1 MDGGKSER
9 VYTALFVFCG
19 VGGGALGFQRA
30 RVQLRGV
37 GIGACFRVLGG
48 IESDPGTA
56 ADFTRLTGAP
66 CLARK
71 VEDLTPAD
79 LVAFCGGVVPD
90 VVFFSPPCKASSG
103 LLAAAVAATEKYQF
117 MSQLALVWLRLMF
130 ATWGD
135 RVRLVLMEN
144 VPRIRTRHAD
154 MMKAARDLMRSHG
167 YLIHDEAHNLG
178 EVGGLAQ
185 NRERLLFVARH
196 KSVSTLLYKPVKRR
210 VRGVGEVLA
219 SLPMPGDPKAGP
231 LHQLPALDPI
241 TAIRLALIPAGGD
254 WHDLPAQVVLPPE
267 LAAQVGP
274 KGRSR
279 TRKDRTPFNDVYRVV
294 CWDAPAACVT
304 AGQTPSAGVMSVADP
319 RVTGV
324 SQYANNYTVTG
335 WREPSGTVIGK
346 TQLGS
351 GAGSVADPRVTPRG
365 HPMHWQVR
373 EWDKPSCTVTGSTD
387 VQEGAPS
394 IADPRTGVESH
405 PHTYGVLPW
414 TGPAHTI
421 TGNDAP
427 GGGPNTV
434 ADPRPS
440 SGFEQ
445 AWGVVPW
452 DRPIGTVTSREHPS
466 NGEFSVAD
474 PRPGDSFPGAW
485 GVRGWNDPGATV
497 TGESGPQNG
506 AFTVADPRGA
516 RGPVEARNDDHG
528 VIAWTDPAG
537 TITSREGPSN
547 GAFSVADPRITCKTF
562 ENSRIYGVIPWTV
575 PSGTIVGHACHDNGP
590 FSVADPRHP
599 SRVPF
604 PVIISLDGTWH
615 RPLTIL
621 ERAVL
626 QGFDATL
633 DGEPLTLTGKNRSC
647 WSVRVGDAVPP
658 PAGEAM
664 AEQFLLTLVYA
675 DSGVFALSSGG
686 GVWVREEA
694 RAMWNASY
702 GAVLQ

>member
-37 GIGACFRVLGG
+37 GVSACFRVLGG

-66 CLARK
+66 CLNKK
-71 VEDLTPAD
+71 VEEITPEE

-154 MMKAARDLMRSHG
+154 MMNGARDLMRSHG

-185 NRERLLFVARH
+185 NRDRLLFVARH
-196 KSVSTLLYKPVKRR
+196 KSVSTLLYKPVRRR
-210 VRGVGEVLA
+210 VRGVGEVLGT
-219 SLPMPGDPKAGP
+219 LPLPGDPAAGP
-231 LHQLPALDPI
+231 LHALPSLDPI

-254 WHDLPAQVVLPPE
+254 WHDLPSEVVLPPE
-267 LAAQVGP
+267 LAAAVGP

-294 CWDAPAACVT
+294 RWDAPAACVT

-335 WREPSGTVIGK
+335 WQEPSGTIIGK

-351 GAGSVADPRVTPRG
+351 GAGSVADPRVTPRRDS
-365 HPMHWQVR
+365 MHWQVR
-373 EWDKPSCTVTGSTD
+373 DWSEPSCTVTGSTD

-394 IADPRTGVESH
+394 IADPRTGIESH

-414 TGPAHTI
+414 AGPAHTI

-427 GGGPNTV
+427 GGGPN
-434 ADPRPS
+434 
-440 SGFEQ
+440 
-445 AWGVVPW
+445 
-452 DRPIGTVTSREHPS
+452 
-466 NGEFSVAD
+466 SVAD

-485 GVRGWNDPGATV
+485 GVRGWSDPGATV

-506 AFTVADPRGA
+506 AFTVADPRGV
-516 RGPVEARNDDHG
+516 RGDAETRNDDHG
-528 VIAWTDPAG
+528 VIAWSEPAR

-562 ENSRIYGVIPWTV
+562 ENSGIYGIIPWER
-575 PSGTIVGHACHDNGP
+575 PAGTIVGHACHDNGP

-604 PVIISLDGTWH
+604 PVILSLDGTWH

-621 ERAVL
+621 ERAAL
-626 QGFDATL
+626 QGFDVTL
-633 DGEPLTLTGKNRSC
+633 DGAPLTLTGKNRSR
-647 WSVRVGDAVPP
+647 WSVRIGDAVPP

-694 RAMWNASY
+694 RAMWHAEHV
-702 GAVLQ
+702 AVLQ